1 MQSMVNS
8 ILVFF
13 NFLLAQVSLIIFATF
28 LFVCSSTANTLYSE
42 KMREITFRFV
52 HTYDMAQHPHEGKNC
67 PHLKGGF

>member
-42 KMREITFRFV
+42 KMR
-52 HTYDMAQHPHEGKNC
+52 
-67 PHLKGGF
+67 